1 MSELVGNC
9 PRCNTQAITFDL
21 TQDTLLKN
29 ESWIDIGVWETFCV
43 CRRCHR
49 ATIFV
54 LEQKNKD
61 HGELKRVGL
70 NNLQGVVNDNAVIRS
85 HINITNIKTRPSPE
99 HLPDSIAAAFQ
110 EGSKCLAISCFNA
123 TAAMFRLSLDLAI
136 KGLFPGEAVKD
147 SPLGLRL
154 KRLFDNKMLPEA
166 LRALS
171 SVVKDEGNAG
181 AHDGTIDEAT
191 AEDLIDF
198 TERLLTHL
206 YTEPAKLRLAQE
218 RRAQRKAQRTKAN
231 S

>member
-1 MSELVGNC
+1 MQHAGYK
-9 PRCNTQAITFDL
+9 FDL
-21 TQDTLLKN
+21 TQDTLIKN

-70 NNLQGVVNDNAVIRS
+70 KDLQGVVNDNAVIRS

-123 TAAMFRLSLDLAI
+123 AAAMFRLSLDLAI

-147 SPLGLRL
+147 STLGLRL

-166 LRALS
+166 LQSHQPS
-171 SVVKDEGNAG
+171 SVTRLRSPRPRKYTHPAVQEIRG
-181 AHDGTIDEAT
+181 GTHSGPHVDRSTLSA
-191 AEDLIDF
+191 A
-198 TERLLTHL
+198 
-206 YTEPAKLRLAQE
+206 
-218 RRAQRKAQRTKAN
+218 
-231 S
+231 

>member
-9 PRCNTQAITFDL
+9 PRCNAQDITFDL
-21 TQDTLLKN
+21 PENMLVDSVAGT
-29 ESWIDIGVWETFCV
+29 WEAFCV
-43 CRRCHR
+43 CRRCHG

-54 LEQKNKD
+54 LQQKDGDVRIEHGGPKD
-61 HGELKRVGL
+61 LRVA
-70 NNLQGVVNDNAVIRS
+70 NDRVVIRS
-85 HINITNIKTRPSPE
+85 YVNVTNFKTRPSPE

-123 TAAMFRLSLDLAI
+123 AAAMFRLSLDLAI
-136 KGLFPGEAVKD
+136 KDLFPDEAVKD
-147 SPLGLRL
+147 STLGRRL
-154 KRLFDNKMLPEA
+154 KRLFDNKMLAEA
-166 LRALS
+166 LQELS

-198 TERLLTHL
+198 TERLLAHL

-218 RRAQRKAQRTKAN
+218 RMAQRKAQRTQVK